1 MLASSGGDLERD
13 SRCDI
18 GLQPLST
25 RAAVARDAALSAAQA
40 GTALREAASLLT
52 HGFHDDLGEE
62 VLACHVSMLR
72 PPSSLTLCVHRA
84 A

>member
-40 GTALREAASLLT
+40 GTALREAHSALR
-52 HGFHDDLGEE
+52 
-62 VLACHVSMLR
+62 ACLWLR
-72 PPSSLTLCVHRA
+72 LMSATQLKRI
-84 A
+84 